1 MFPNLTSCC
10 GLDGALHSGHSGFC
24 AHQLAT
30 QSQQNTCPHGVAVA
44 ASVALVANIACLL
57 VLSRHRGRG
66 VHMQASWIFTSN
78 DVIANAGVILAGALV
93 AWTSSAIPDL
103 IIGGVIGLVVL
114 RGAVRILKIS
124 RRSQA

>member
-44 ASVALVANIACLL
+44 ASCGDRHSAH
-57 VLSRHRGRG
+57 LS
-66 VHMQASWIFTSN
+66 
-78 DVIANAGVILAGALV
+78 
-93 AWTSSAIPDL
+93 L
-103 IIGGVIGLVVL
+103 IHI
-114 RGAVRILKIS
+114 
-124 RRSQA
+124 